1 MDFTFSAEQDQ
12 LRDAVRGFLA
22 DKAPSAYVRSMMDDG
37 RGVTDEVWNQLVEL
51 GWTEITDLV
60 DFTVVL
66 EEMGK
71 LPFPGPYLSAAVLAP
86 MAARRLGAEE
96 LLGSGL
102 GTIALEEQGA
112 GDPVGACARGPR
124 ARRASGCSPARSRWC
139 STATRPTGCWW
150 PRSPTRAWAR
160 S

>member
-1 MDFTFSAEQDQ
+1 ATQLGPKGLVLGGVGEVHPADSNVRVLMDFTFSAEQDQ
-12 LRDAVRGFLA
+12 LRDAVRAFLA
-22 DKAPSAYVRSMMDDG
+22 DKAPSAYVRSMMEDARGITDD
-37 RGVTDEVWNQLVEL
+37 VWSQLVEL

-60 DFTVVL
+60 DLTVVL

-102 GTIALEEQGA
+102 GTIAL
-112 GDPVGACARGPR
+112 
-124 ARRASGCSPARSRWC
+124 
-139 STATRPTGCWW
+139 
-150 PRSPTRAWAR
+150 
-160 S
+160 